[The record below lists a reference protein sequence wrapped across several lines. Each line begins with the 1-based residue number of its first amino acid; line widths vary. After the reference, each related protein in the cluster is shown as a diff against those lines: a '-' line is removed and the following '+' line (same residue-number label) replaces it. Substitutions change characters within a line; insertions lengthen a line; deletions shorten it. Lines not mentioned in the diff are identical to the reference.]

1 MFMASKGVHSGPH
14 LQTQCSTAISHNWV
28 WFITTR
34 NCWFSAMVH
43 DWTSI
48 VNELVTF
55 ISAVSYPLWAP
66 QYFTRTHRVLGK
78 NLGLVVWLYYPTQP
92 KIGCFTMFYPHPRAR
107 MMIPISYIFYIILLD
122 VFFGTSSPRNL
133 PRSDPWQPGF
143 LYYTSNSGYLASGSL
158 TAFGGSSCD
167 AVHSLQRLRLG
178 AGNVVTG
185 DSGESTWWGIK
196 KRRHTMDKFMI
207 INVIW
212 VYYNN
217 ITINRGVWY

>member
-78 NLGLVVWLYYPTQP
+78 NPWFGRLVVLPNSTQNR
-92 KIGCFTMFYPHPRAR
+92 MFYHVLPASKSQNDD
-107 MMIPISYIFYIILLD
+107 SYILYILHYSTYTWC
-122 VFFGTSSPRNL
+122 FFCTSSPRNL

-158 TAFGGSSCD
+158 T
-167 AVHSLQRLRLG
+167 RLG
-178 AGNVVTG
+178 DRHVMQSILSNDCALELEMWWLGILE
-185 DSGESTWWGIK
+185 SQLGEAEKNGGIQWISSWLL
-196 KRRHTMDKFMI
+196 MLYGYI
-207 INVIW
+207 II
-212 VYYNN
+212 
-217 ITINRGVWY
+217 I